1 MAASAPKIRN
11 VGEIRSALLQPA
23 LTSHYECYFVIPGQV
38 NSFIQQAGIR
48 EPSIQ
53 ELLIMSCSEA
63 SLPGSNLATH
73 ELNND
78 FTGVTQRHAYRRLYD
93 DRVDFTFYVNNKYSQ
108 IMIFE
113 RWMQFISGEQI
124 NDSFYRNKF
133 YRVKYPTSYKS
144 DIYITKFDRT
154 GKVSAGRSKQSS
166 SSQSSQ
172 NYSGE
177 KIYYNFYNAFPISV
191 GSMPISYESSSL
203 LKCTV
208 SFTYDRYTTS
218 KTGTQA
224 SKDGPS
230 TPSQPTAVGVPN
242 PSTNFN
248 PTGPITP
255 QTQAAIN
262 AGYAGNLNLNL
273 GNISTGTVFNTNSIN
288 QSINQ
293 PLF

>member
-11 VGEIRSALLQPA
+11 VDEIKSALLQPA

-38 NSFIQQAGIR
+38 NSFIQQSGVR
-48 EPSIQ
+48 ETSIQ

-124 NDSFYRNKF
+124 SDSSNLNKF

-177 KIYYNFYNAFPISV
+177 KIYYNFYNSFPISV

-208 SFTYDRYTTS
+208 SFAYDRYTTS
-218 KTGTQA
+218 KTGTQK
-224 SKDGPS
+224 SSVGPS
-230 TPSQPTAVGVPN
+230 TPSQPTAIGVPN

-288 QSINQ
+288 Q